1 MDYDSDGALANVPP
15 PTLPPIWITI
25 GLSRA
30 SFFIF
35 FGRLFVYAFMSGC
48 CHCIGLQVR
57 YMSVYSTIHH
67 QWLQKREENIKNIG
81 GDQTSGRQVKGTG
94 KRPNSEHG
102 RPRTQKEQA
111 RDPKKNAEGWEQRE
125 RVQTGWERVRWV
137 LEDSI
142 AVVICS
148 SIRLSTP
155 AIRIIRPTN
164 DMLIRLPIQVF
175 RVPGHIHH
183 TRKDLRPRE
192 CVGVRFLSQVHTFG
206 EYAILIFVFSVLA
219 LLTTN
224 LIEFLVQ
231 ILNLYRW

>member
-1 MDYDSDGALANVPP
+1 MYFWVHQKILNPSTSGPPRIIRPSEILSQACRLAIPRTPTLPMDYDSDGALANVPP

-111 RDPKKNAEGWEQRE
+111 RDPKKNAEG
-125 RVQTGWERVRWV
+125 
-137 LEDSI
+137 
-142 AVVICS
+142 
-148 SIRLSTP
+148 
-155 AIRIIRPTN
+155 
-164 DMLIRLPIQVF
+164 
-175 RVPGHIHH
+175 
-183 TRKDLRPRE
+183 
-192 CVGVRFLSQVHTFG
+192 
-206 EYAILIFVFSVLA
+206 
-219 LLTTN
+219 
-224 LIEFLVQ
+224 
-231 ILNLYRW
+231 